1 MTLLE
6 VVVAVGLLALIMVLM
21 VSLLTTSSNV
31 LQASQGRHERGY
43 ALEAAAALLRG
54 AEAAQV
60 ATTRLRAQFAT
71 GQVGNLAFDARTGN
85 LTWEIDGSTQ
95 ILVRDLAAARF
106 SVEPQSDG
114 QLIRLAVATR
124 AARAGPELWSHVVV
138 WIRPHI

>member
-1 MTLLE
+1 
-6 VVVAVGLLALIMVLM
+6 
-21 VSLLTTSSNV
+21 
-31 LQASQGRHERGY
+31 
-43 ALEAAAALLRG
+43 
-54 AEAAQV
+54 
-60 ATTRLRAQFAT
+60 
-71 GQVGNLAFDARTGN
+71 ARTGN